1 MKFFRENIW
10 QDGEYTYEAAY
21 GFVPNLHFY
30 LHEDG
35 GSERSETA
43 GAAYS
48 DSQCSD
54 SSATAADQTGTA
66 GSAPTDQTG
75 AARPFMLV
83 VPGGGY
89 CMVVPPEAEV
99 VAKEFYARGMNCAVL
114 TYTTDITFAV
124 PLHKQPL
131 NDISRAVRYI
141 RKNAARFSADPDKLI
156 ICGFSAGGHLCG
168 TLGVHYDDV
177 TDPDPELQK
186 YPNRPDGMIL
196 SYPVITSGEFTH
208 EYSIIALCGND
219 ADEKEREYFSLE
231 KHVTENT
238 PPAFIW
244 QTVED
249 DLVPVE
255 NSMMFAQACR
265 KAGAPYAYYAF
276 PHGWHGLSVC
286 NEEFCRGE
294 FGAEYTMEQL
304 KLAVAAVLEGRGV
317 RVSEQRVKE
326 MREQFSQDA
335 PPPEGR
341 PPEFEDVP
349 RWPDLAEAWM
359 KSLWKAED

>member
-1 MKFFRENIW
+1 MKFFREDIW

-30 LHEDG
+30 IHEDDGEAAEQQAG
-35 GSERSETA
+35 GCVGQDSKEVQASGCVGQDAKDAPA
-43 GAAYS
+43 GAANS
-48 DSQCSD
+48 
-54 SSATAADQTGTA
+54 TA
-66 GSAPTDQTG
+66 S
-75 AARPFMLV
+75 RPFMLV

-89 CMVVPPEAEV
+89 CMVVPPEGEV
-99 VAKEFYARGMNCAVL
+99 VAKEFYDRGMNCAVL

-124 PLHKQPL
+124 PLLKQPL

-141 RKNAARFSADPDKLI
+141 RKNTSRLGADPEKLLV
-156 ICGFSAGGHLCG
+156 CGFSAGGHLCG
-168 TLGVHYDDV
+168 TLGVHHEDV
-177 TDPDPELQK
+177 TDPDAELQK
-186 YPNRPDGMIL
+186 FSNRPDGMIL

-219 ADEKEREYFSLE
+219 ADKTEREYFSLE

-255 NSMMFAQACR
+255 NSMLFAEACR

-286 NEEFCRGE
+286 NEAFCRGE
-294 FGAEYTMEQL
+294 FGGEYTMEQL
-304 KLAVAAVLEGRGV
+304 QRAVEAVREGRGV

-326 MREQFSQDA
+326 MNEQFSQDA
-335 PPPEGR
+335 PKPEGR

-359 KSLWKAED
+359 KSLWKKA